1 MSQKIKELAKVFK
14 TISKTKYYSITFDK
28 NAPKIFE
35 SKVGGLPYWTPDK
48 VYPTDSKGTKLTL
61 LAQINFDKEK
71 VESPL
76 PTNGM
81 LQFFIRDD
89 DSFGLNFDN
98 MTEQDGFKVVYHEQV
113 DYKITKDSIENLDIP
128 DSSKMKNSAI
138 LKEAKFTM
146 EQKEEFINTQDYKH
160 KEFFNLAYSQV
171 YGKKPKKAQDFYEV
185 LNEKETEQFEK
196 ELDVNNSWHK
206 MLGYAYFTQE
216 DPRYMEQYKNYDTL
230 LLQLDSESDIL
241 MWGDMGICNFFIP
254 QKSLLEKDFS
264 NVLYSW
270 DCS

>member
-1 MSQKIKELAKVFK
+1 
-14 TISKTKYYSITFDK
+14 
-28 NAPKIFE
+28 
-35 SKVGGLPYWTPDK
+35 
-48 VYPTDSKGTKLTL
+48 
-61 LAQINFDKEK
+61 
-71 VESPL
+71 
-76 PTNGM
+76 
-81 LQFFIRDD
+81 
-89 DSFGLNFDN
+89 
-98 MTEQDGFKVVYHEQV
+98 
-113 DYKITKDSIENLDIP
+113 
-128 DSSKMKNSAI
+128 MKNSAI

-206 MLGYAYFTQE
+206 MLGYAFFTQE

-241 MWGDMGICNFFIP
+241 MWGDTGICNFFIP
-254 QKSLLEKDFS
+254 QNSLLEKDFS

-270 DCS
+270 DCY